1 MIMADVY
8 VPSIG
13 RQYDF
18 SLDEQATIAHLIPE
32 IAEVICQKENCT
44 LGGDQEELML
54 CLMDRRLILDRKKSL
69 SSYRIGNGSSLLL
82 V

>member
-18 SLDEQATIAHLIPE
+18 SLDEQAQISQLIPE

-44 LGGDQEELML
+44 LGGNPDELLL
-54 CLMDRRLILDRKKSL
+54 CLMDSRQIL
-69 SSYRIGNGSSLLL
+69 SSDHCLSNYGIGNGCSLLL

>member
-18 SLDEQATIAHLIPE
+18 SLDEQAQISHLIQE
-32 IAEVICQKENCT
+32 IAEVICQKENCK
-44 LGGDQEELML
+44 LGGNPDELLL
-54 CLMDRRLILDRKKSL
+54 CLMDDSRILSGEKCL
-69 SSYRIGNGSSLLL
+69 SSYGIGNGCSLLL

>member
-18 SLDEQATIAHLIPE
+18 SLDEQAVIAQLIPE

-44 LGGDQEELML
+44 WAE
-54 CLMDRRLILDRKKSL
+54 IL
-69 SSYRIGNGSSLLL
+69 RI
-82 V
+82 

>member
-1 MIMADVY
+1 MIMADIY

-13 RQYDF
+13 RQYEF
-18 SLDEQATIAHLIPE
+18 SLDEQAQIDHLIPE

-44 LGGDQEELML
+44 LGGDLGELML
-54 CLMDRRLILDRKKSL
+54 CLMNTRQILDRDKCL
-69 SSYRIGNGSSLLL
+69 GSYGIGNGFSLLL

>member
-1 MIMADVY
+1 MIMADVF

-18 SLDEQATIAHLIPE
+18 SLDEQAAIEHLIPE

-44 LGGDQEELML
+44 LGGNAGELML
-54 CLMDRRLILDRKKSL
+54 CLMDTRQILDSSRSL
-69 SSYRIGNGSSLLL
+69 GSYQIGNGSSLLL

>member
-18 SLDEQATIAHLIPE
+18 SLDEQAVIAQLIPE
-32 IAEVICQKENCT
+32 IAEVICQKENCA
-44 LGGDQEELML
+44 LGGDPEELML
-54 CLMDRRLILDRKKSL
+54 CLMDDRKILDSSRSL
-69 SSYRIGNGSSLLL
+69 GSYHIGNGSSLIL

>member
-13 RQYDF
+13 RQYEF
-18 SLDEQATIAHLIPE
+18 SLDEQAQIDHLIPE

-44 LGGDQEELML
+44 LGGDPGELML
-54 CLMDRRLILDRKKSL
+54 CLMNTRQILDRDKCL
-69 SSYRIGNGSSLLL
+69 GSYGIGNGFSLLL

>member
-1 MIMADVY
+1 MIMADVF

-18 SLDEQATIAHLIPE
+18 SLDEQAQIAQLIPE

-44 LGGDQEELML
+44 LGGNPEELLL
-54 CLMDRRLILDRKKSL
+54 CLMDRKEILSGDKCL
-69 SSYRIGNGSSLLL
+69 SSYGVGNGCSLLL

>member
-13 RQYDF
+13 RQYEF
-18 SLDEQATIAHLIPE
+18 SLDERARIDHLIPE
-32 IAEVICQKENCT
+32 IAEVICQKENCS
-44 LGGDQEELML
+44 LGGDPEEFML
-54 CLMDRRLILDRKKSL
+54 CLMNTRQILDRDKCL
-69 SSYRIGNGSSLLL
+69 GSYGIGNGYSLLL

>member
-18 SLDEQATIAHLIPE
+18 SLDEQAQIAQLIPE

-44 LGGDQEELML
+44 LGGNPEELFL
-54 CLMDRRLILDRKKSL
+54 CLMDSHEILSANKCL
-69 SSYRIGNGSSLLL
+69 SSYGIGNGCSLLL

>member
-1 MIMADVY
+1 MIMADVN

-18 SLDEQATIAHLIPE
+18 SLDEQAQIGQLIPE
-32 IAEVICQKENCT
+32 IAEVICQKENCI
-44 LGGDQEELML
+44 LGGNPEELML
-54 CLMDRRLILDRKKSL
+54 CLMDQRTIMDRSKSL
-69 SSYRIGNGSSLLL
+69 SSYGIGNGCSLLL

>member
-13 RQYDF
+13 RQYEF
-18 SLDEQATIAHLIPE
+18 SLDEQAQIAQLVPE
-32 IAEVICQKENCT
+32 ITEVICQKENCT
-44 LGGDQEELML
+44 LGGNPDELLL
-54 CLMDRRLILDRKKSL
+54 CLMDSREILSADKCL
-69 SSYRIGNGSSLLL
+69 SNYGIGNGCSLLL

>member
-13 RQYDF
+13 RQYEF
-18 SLDEQATIAHLIPE
+18 SLDEQAQIAQLVPE
-32 IAEVICQKENCT
+32 ITEVICQKENCT
-44 LGGDQEELML
+44 LGGDPDQLLL
-54 CLMDRRLILDRKKSL
+54 CLMDSREILSADKCL
-69 SSYRIGNGSSLLL
+69 SSYGIGNGCSLLL

>member
-13 RQYDF
+13 RRYDF
-18 SLDEQATIAHLIPE
+18 SLDEQAVIAQLIPE
-32 IAEVICQKENCT
+32 IAEVICQKENCS
-44 LGGDQEELML
+44 LGGDPEGLLL
-54 CLMDRRLILDRKKSL
+54 CLMDTHQILDSSKCL

>member
-1 MIMADVY
+1 MIMADVF

-18 SLDEQATIAHLIPE
+18 SLDEQAQIAQLIPE

-44 LGGDQEELML
+44 LGGNPDELLL
-54 CLMDRRLILDRKKSL
+54 CLMDRKEILSGDKCL
-69 SSYRIGNGSSLLL
+69 SSYGVGNGCSLLL

>member
-18 SLDEQATIAHLIPE
+18 SLDEQATIEHLIPE
-32 IAEVICQKENCT
+32 IAEVICQKENCS
-44 LGGDQEELML
+44 LGGDPGRLML
-54 CLMDRRLILDRKKSL
+54 CLMDTRQILDSSKCL
-69 SSYRIGNGSSLLL
+69 SSYHLGNGSSLLL
-82 V
+82 I